1 MKKKLIWWE
10 CHLTDH
16 QFYTIKALSDKCEIT
31 LISEKTSNTSRVKQ
45 GWKNSNYNF
54 ENIIY
59 IDKYFKALRI
69 INKNDECPIIFG
81 GPFESWK
88 TIFALIISIFNKK
101 EIYILTEPYSDTN
114 EGLFNDNFVFYN
126 FLKNKTRIFL
136 YQLYSF
142 LFFHKINAFFVIS
155 KKAYYQFLSL
165 KVPECKLFPY
175 CYFVPNINS
184 NFKKELD
191 INLSNFKL
199 VFVGNLSMRKGID
212 LLIEAIHELNLLRYN
227 ITLDIF
233 GPGDF
238 SRFDMSYP
246 MITYK
251 GVIPFGETTQF
262 ISKYDI
268 LIVPSRFDGWGVV
281 VNEAIYA
288 KVPVI
293 CSSNTG
299 ASGMIKLHNC
309 GLIFNEVTVDK
320 IKNALLTVLET
331 PQILIEWRNN
341 LNILNNIISPNDG
354 AEYIFNVINNIDV
367 NKSKW
372 YEV

>member
-16 QFYTIKALSDKCEIT
+16 QFYTIKALSDKFEIT
-31 LISEKTSNTSRVKQ
+31 LISEKTNNKSRVKQ
-45 GWKNSNYNF
+45 GWKNSKYNV

-59 IDKYFKALRI
+59 IKKYFKALRI
-69 INKNDECPIIFG
+69 LIKNDECPIIFA

-88 TIFALIISIFNKK
+88 TIFALIFSVFKK
-101 EIYILTEPYSDTN
+101 NEIYILTEPYSDTN
-114 EGLFNDNFVFYN
+114 EGLFNDNFIFFSY
-126 FLKNKTRIFL
+126 LKKKTRNFL

-155 KKAYYQFLSL
+155 KKAYYQYLSL

-184 NFKKELD
+184 NFKIEEY
-191 INLSNFKL
+191 INSSNFKL
-199 VFVGNLSMRKGID
+199 VFVGNLSKRKGID
-212 LLIEAIHELNLLRYN
+212 LLIEAIHELNVLNYN

-238 SRFDMSYP
+238 SKFDKNYSN
-246 MITYK
+246 ITYK
-251 GVIPFGETTQF
+251 GVIPFGETSQV
-262 ISKYDI
+262 ISKYNI

-299 ASGMIKLHNC
+299 ASGMIKMHNC

-320 IKNALLTVLET
+320 IKEALIKVLEA
-331 PQILIEWRNN
+331 PNILIKWRDN
-341 LNILNNIISPNDG
+341 LNILNNIITPNDG
-354 AEYIFNVINNIDV
+354 AEYIFKVINNIDV
-367 NKSKW
+367 NKSQW